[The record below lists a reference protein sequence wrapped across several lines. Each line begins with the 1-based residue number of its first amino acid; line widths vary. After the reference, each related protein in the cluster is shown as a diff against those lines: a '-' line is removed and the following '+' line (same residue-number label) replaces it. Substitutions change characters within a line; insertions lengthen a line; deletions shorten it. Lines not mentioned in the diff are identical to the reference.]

1 MQYIISHRVHPST
14 HKGYLVV
21 AHTSFGGNTSTER
34 GHVPQIV
41 LRGSKAT
48 FIAGASLEMT
58 SSKDSSTKETFKGL
72 EAKLQEI
79 DNPRIVSNSDGDG
92 HYDEVIVPDYFP
104 PGSVMVFSTFMQ
116 DLSADLEAFCVSGAK
131 DAFSTLDV
139 VDLNIVLFRA
149 DGEERDATGGRDGT
163 YNIPDYG
170 QLVYCGLEGFMHPLR
185 HVMQTNDLGHALCS
199 HLRNGAWAMDYVY
212 ERLVK

>member
-1 MQYIISHRVHPST
+1 M
-14 HKGYLVV
+14 
-21 AHTSFGGNTSTER
+21 
-34 GHVPQIV
+34 

-48 FIAGASLEMT
+48 FIAGASLEIASPKDIST
-58 SSKDSSTKETFKGL
+58 SETFKGL
-72 EAKLQEI
+72 KAELKEI
-79 DNPRIVSNSDGDG
+79 KNPQIESNSDGDG

-104 PGSVMVFSTFMQ
+104 PGSVMVFSTVMD
-116 DLSADLEAFCVSGAK
+116 DLTSDLEAFCVSGAK
-131 DAFSTLDV
+131 EAFSTLDV

-185 HVMQTNDLGHALCS
+185 HIMRTNDLGHPLCS

-212 ERLVK
+212 ERLIK